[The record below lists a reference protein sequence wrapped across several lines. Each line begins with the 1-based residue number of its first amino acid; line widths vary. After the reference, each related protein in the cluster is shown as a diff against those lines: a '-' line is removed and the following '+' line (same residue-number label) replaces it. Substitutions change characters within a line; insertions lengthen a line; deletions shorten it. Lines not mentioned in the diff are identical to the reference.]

1 MLIGIITFLQNA
13 WDNFEENRE
22 KLYDII
28 LLTFEKV
35 LENTYTLEE
44 HFQTIISLYNKIY
57 DESKAGNFKK

>member
-35 LENTYTLEE
+35 LENTYTLE